1 MKPLRTVILA
11 KAPRPGLAKT
21 RLIPALGASGAAQLA
36 HRMLQHTL
44 QQALAAGLGPVEL
57 CRTPPETAA
66 WARIV
71 LPPAL
76 CLSDQ
81 GEGDLGARMDRV
93 AARTIGAGESL
104 LLVGTDCPA
113 LNATRLREIGDSLRH
128 ADAVMVPATDGG
140 YVALALKRYD
150 TELFT
155 NIAWST
161 ASVGETQAARI
172 TGLDWSLTLLPALH
186 DIDEP
191 ADLQHLPSGWVRPR
205 A

>member
-11 KAPRPGLAKT
+11 KAPQPGLAKT

-36 HRMLQHTL
+36 HRMLQHTV
-44 QQALAAGLGPVEL
+44 QQTLSAGLGPVEL
-57 CRTPPETAA
+57 CRTPPEAAA

-113 LNATRLREIGDSLRH
+113 LNANRLREIGASLH
-128 ADAVMVPATDGG
+128 HVDAVMVPATDGG

-150 TELFT
+150 PGLFSD
-155 NIAWST
+155 IVWST

-191 ADLQHLPSGWVRPR
+191 PDLQHLPSGWVRPR
-205 A
+205 V

>member
-1 MKPLRTVILA
+1 
-11 KAPRPGLAKT
+11 
-21 RLIPALGASGAAQLA
+21 
-36 HRMLQHTL
+36 MLQHTL

-113 LNATRLREIGDSLRH
+113 LNVTRLREIGDSLRH

-150 TELFT
+150 KELFT

-172 TGLDWSLTLLPALH
+172 TGQDWSLTLLPALH